1 MHNFM
6 EITQNYLTNKICF
19 YEIIVR
25 NEKKITFYFRK
36 IDNKILKNS
45 REHIEFITTNQ
56 PLARAM
62 SRTKVP
68 LPHSH

>member
-56 PLARAM
+56 ALARAM